1 MSKLGELKEILK
13 KLIAIPSVTGNE
25 HDIALLKQ
33 LNAMEGFTDAVRRI

>member
-25 HDIALLKQ
+25 HDIAIYSGLSK
-33 LNAMEGFTDAVRRI
+33 TVRGRFR

>member
-25 HDIALLKQ
+25 HDICHLYSGLSK
-33 LNAMEGFTDAVRRI
+33 TVRGRFC

>member
-25 HDIALLKQ
+25 HDIAIYIFW
-33 LNAMEGFTDAVRRI
+33 AGGASGHRDRRR

>member
-25 HDIALLKQ
+25 HDIAIYIADYLRQ
-33 LNAMEGFTDAVRRI
+33 LRGRFR